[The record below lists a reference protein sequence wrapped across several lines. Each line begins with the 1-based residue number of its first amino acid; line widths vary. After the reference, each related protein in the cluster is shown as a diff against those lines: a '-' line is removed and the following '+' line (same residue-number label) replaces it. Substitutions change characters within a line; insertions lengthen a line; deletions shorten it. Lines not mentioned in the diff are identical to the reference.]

1 MGIKTGKESERF
13 IPSSRLGKR
22 TGEKPVV
29 RNRSRGGCGVVWVL
43 VRWGSELSEN
53 LGKMALAHI
62 RVFGFLWVAHL
73 QSACTNPADGWG
85 SLKRHFSPRRPYTA

>member
-1 MGIKTGKESERF
+1 MEV
-13 IPSSRLGKR
+13 
-22 TGEKPVV
+22 GEAV
-29 RNRSRGGCGVVWVL
+29 CGVGA
-43 VRWGSELSEN
+43 RKMGESELSEN

-85 SLKRHFSPRRPYTA
+85 SLKRHFSPGRPYTA